1 MVANNKLI
9 AVLFALVV
17 AISGCAT
24 SGNASLTN
32 QASVDSIQINKT
44 TKDDIARM
52 FGAPSGKSTSAA
64 GETWSY
70 NYTSMK
76 MIPFFTQADIRQL
89 TVVFDKKGIVT
100 NYTTTKDGI

>member
-1 MVANNKLI
+1 MFAKKLTTVLLFVAI
-9 AVLFALVV
+9 

-32 QASVDSIQINKT
+32 QASIDSIQINKT
-44 TKDDIARM
+44 TKDDISKM
-52 FGAPSGKSTSAA
+52 FGAPSGRSTSSE

-76 MIPFFTQADIRQL
+76 MIPLFSSADIRQL
-89 TVVFDKKGIVT
+89 TVVFSKRGVVT
-100 NYTTTKDGI
+100 NYTTSKDGF